1 MESLIN
7 SEEGRNH
14 MKRPIGVG
22 RRTLLAA
29 AVLVFASLGAQHLQA
44 ATVAVGT
51 CVTGVVQ
58 FTTIQAAVTASPAG
72 TTIKVCPGSYPE
84 QVVINKMLKVTGVNS
99 GTTYNPVVII
109 PAIQT
114 GGFVAN
120 TTSLTSGHPI
130 AAQFLVQSPATGVV
144 ISNLTVDGSGSNLT
158 GCNAPRLIGIYY
170 QNASGTANSLVVR
183 NQAQGAVDFGC
194 QTSAGLGIFVQSGSS
209 LTSTVTI
216 SNSTVHGYQ
225 KNGITG
231 NEVGTTVTIS
241 GNSVVGAGPTTTAQ
255 NGIQIGFGAT
265 GKVLTNTVADDDFN
279 GDPLAGTASGILVFD
294 SGNLTISGNSVTNT
308 QNGIPI
314 VTDGILP
321 ADSNTVSSN
330 RVSNTHLGDGIDL
343 CSNGNTVTGN
353 IVSSSDAGGI
363 HLDSSCGSTG
373 NNNIVSKNTVNEA
386 CAGLLLGGG
395 TGNTFPLPNLIFNVR
410 NTTLAGDACTQPE
423 ASLITES
430 RVGTEGHKSR
440 PARP

>member
-1 MESLIN
+1 MEILIN

-14 MKRPIGVG
+14 MNRPIRVG

-29 AVLVFASLGAQHLQA
+29 AVLVFGSLGAQQLQA

-51 CVTGVVQ
+51 CVIGVVQ

-109 PAIQT
+109 PA

-279 GDPLAGTASGILVFD
+279 GDPLAGTASGILVYD

-314 VTDGILP
+314 VTDGFLP

-343 CSNGNTVTGN
+343 CSNGNNVTGN
-353 IVSSSDAGGI
+353 IVFSSDAGGI
-363 HLDSSCGSTG
+363 HLDSSCVSTG

-386 CAGLLLGGG
+386 CAGLLLGTGT
-395 TGNTFPLPNLIFNVR
+395 TGNTFPIPNLILNVR
-410 NTTLAGDACTQPE
+410 NTTLAADTCTQPE
-423 ASLITES
+423 AGVITGS
-430 RVGTEGHKSR
+430 RVGTEGHMSR